1 MQTRFIGFLFEE
13 SKSRRSQ
20 GNQLQSSCSQET
32 ELGFELR
39 SFGEWLQSPCHNSTH
54 LVQCWLKLSQLPL
67 LPGATSTTL
76 GCALLKEWPLPP
88 QNPNLLILI
97 LWSFFLEKIF
107 FYLHVCLQEYICTT
121 CMAGAP
127 PPKKKT
133 ERIRSHGTGVKDCCG
148 SCVREL
154 NLGSMQEH
162 QVLLTSDHLSSPS
175 SNKL

>member
-1 MQTRFIGFLFEE
+1 MGWVMQTRFIGFLFEE

-97 LWSFFLEKIF
+97 LWSFFLEKKLF
-107 FYLHVCLQEYICTT
+107 FYLHFCLHEYICTT
-121 CMAGAP
+121 CMAGAQ
-127 PPKKKT
+127 KKDRERESDPMELEFKT
-133 ERIRSHGTGVKDCCG
+133 VVGPVCG
-148 SCVREL
+148 
-154 NLGSMQEH
+154 N
-162 QVLLTSDHLSSPS
+162 
-175 SNKL
+175 